1 MKLHYDA
8 KTYNKLDRPW
18 DSVVRFIKVTLPGMG
33 WSKGE
38 EAEVVMDVG
47 CGPGKLTSQFILP
60 CFPKL
65 KKIIALDAIP
75 GMIEEAESSHPHP
88 KIEYA
93 VANFEERSSVIQWK
107 GQITKFI
114 CIQCFN
120 RIKNQE
126 NAFKTI
132 YDLLPP
138 KGEAA
143 LLFLLH
149 NGYYNAI
156 LKIAEDPNWKSFFTV
171 NVTDCIPESHLKKY
185 SALHY
190 KDMVKDVG
198 FTIRYCREKQNVTT
212 FANDE
217 EYIEFYYS
225 VCSLVPYI
233 PPSKVDE
240 FKRDL
245 LFYIIEENGRNSDGT
260 PVDKTTTLELVLEK

>member
-1 MKLHYDA
+1 M
-8 KTYNKLDRPW
+8 N
-18 DSVVRFIKVTLPGMG
+18 
-33 WSKGE
+33 
-38 EAEVVMDVG
+38 
-47 CGPGKLTSQFILP
+47 
-60 CFPKL
+60 
-65 KKIIALDAIP
+65 AI
-75 GMIEEAESSHPHP
+75 
-88 KIEYA
+88 
-93 VANFEERSSVIQWK
+93 RSSVIQWK
-107 GQITKFI
+107 EQITKFV

-171 NVTDCIPESHLKKY
+171 NVADCIPESHLKKY
-185 SALHY
+185 STLHY
-190 KDMVKDVG
+190 KNMVKDVG
-198 FTIRYCREKQNVTT
+198 FTIRYCREQQNVTT

-217 EYIEFYYS
+217 EYIDFYYS
-225 VCSLVPYI
+225 LCSLVPYI
-233 PPSKVDE
+233 PASKVDE
-240 FKRDL
+240 FKKDL